1 MNDLGSQLTKMFGD
15 YKSTQITVQKT
26 ATNTEHYRSS
36 TTNSYDKCIRE
47 LASKF
52 PDGAVDI
59 AINAID
65 KYDQTSFHERV
76 VLGEIT
82 KFNENTGERYVAGR
96 NVLHLLGEY
105 SFKWFAHHKSIEMW
119 VEVEGC

>member
-15 YKSTQITVQKT
+15 YKSTQVTVPKS

-47 LASKF
+47 LGSKF

-59 AINAID
+59 AIKAIE
-65 KYDQTSFHERV
+65 KHDQNNFHERV

-82 KFNENTGERYVAGR
+82 KFNENTGERYVAGK
-96 NVLHLLGEY
+96 NVLHIVGEY
-105 SFKWFAHHKSIEMW
+105 SFKWFAHCKCVELW
-119 VEVEGC
+119 VEIESC

>member
-15 YKSTQITVQKT
+15 YKSTQVTVQKT

-47 LASKF
+47 LGSKF

-82 KFNENTGERYVAGR
+82 KFNENTGERYVAGK
-96 NVLHLLGEY
+96 NVLHIVGEY
-105 SFKWFAHHKSIEMW
+105 SFKWFAHCKSIEMW
-119 VEVEGC
+119 VEVESC